1 MVRASPSPLLSTRVC
16 ARIVPQRSIQ
26 KASTDHATPN
36 YRHFRKSAKS
46 PVPHTKGVFCSPAPS
61 RVAVARSF
69 ERHVPTTAS
78 SNLHTIAAMRVA
90 SRVAPQ
96 CFCLRCRACEYQASN
111 CELQVGLGV
120 VEYGF
125 MLQTRARNPKLRPSA
140 DWHEACIKALL
151 AVFLQP
157 SCVGEHEV
165 VQGGGAGRMPPD
177 AHAGSM
183 VPPLPLPP
191 SQDWGERKPRM
202 VRVFECTVQAMIKD
216 I

>member
-1 MVRASPSPLLSTRVC
+1 MRAFPAPLLSARVCPRTVPLTSLQKSSTDRATPSYRSCGTNRPSPL
-16 ARIVPQRSIQ
+16 
-26 KASTDHATPN
+26 
-36 YRHFRKSAKS
+36 F
-46 PVPHTKGVFCSPAPS
+46 PHKGGVFGSPAPS

-111 CELQVGLGV
+111 CELQVGVGV

-140 DWHEACIKALL
+140 DGHR
-151 AVFLQP
+151 
-157 SCVGEHEV
+157 
-165 VQGGGAGRMPPD
+165 GASLTYEP
-177 AHAGSM
+177 A
-183 VPPLPLPP
+183 
-191 SQDWGERKPRM
+191 
-202 VRVFECTVQAMIKD
+202 
-216 I
+216 

>member
-1 MVRASPSPLLSTRVC
+1 MRASPSPLLSTRVC
-16 ARIVPQRSIQ
+16 ARTVPLTSLQ
-26 KASTDHATPN
+26 KSSTDRATPS
-36 YRHFRKSAKS
+36 YRIFGKLAK
-46 PVPHTKGVFCSPAPS
+46 PLVTHTKGVFGSPAPS

-111 CELQVGLGV
+111 CELQVGVGV

-140 DWHEACIKALL
+140 DGHD
-151 AVFLQP
+151 P
-157 SCVGEHEV
+157 
-165 VQGGGAGRMPPD
+165 
-177 AHAGSM
+177 
-183 VPPLPLPP
+183 
-191 SQDWGERKPRM
+191 
-202 VRVFECTVQAMIKD
+202 
-216 I
+216 

>member
-1 MVRASPSPLLSTRVC
+1 MTTRLISNEKSVPSPLKIRCHGLELSTT
-16 ARIVPQRSIQ
+16 QL
-26 KASTDHATPN
+26 
-36 YRHFRKSAKS
+36 YFLSAVLCVKPLWKIGQAPCS
-46 PVPHTKGVFCSPAPS
+46 HTKGVFGSPAPS

-111 CELQVGLGV
+111 CELQVGVGV

-140 DWHEACIKALL
+140 DG
-151 AVFLQP
+151 LQTDTRQ
-157 SCVGEHEV
+157 SVDT
-165 VQGGGAGRMPPD
+165 RYID
-177 AHAGSM
+177 TS
-183 VPPLPLPP
+183 
-191 SQDWGERKPRM
+191 K
-202 VRVFECTVQAMIKD
+202 
-216 I
+216 